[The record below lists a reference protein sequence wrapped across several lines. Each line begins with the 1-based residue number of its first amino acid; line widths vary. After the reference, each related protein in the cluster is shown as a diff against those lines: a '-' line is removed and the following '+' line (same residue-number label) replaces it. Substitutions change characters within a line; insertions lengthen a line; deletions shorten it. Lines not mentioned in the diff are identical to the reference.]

1 MAYYVCV
8 YVDPNAKP
16 DDGDHIICVCSVQQ
30 ATEYS
35 DLTPFRATCA
45 MSEWHVLRCKLN
57 SSLILAFCVVL
68 IFPFMIESLS
78 TTLYNPSHC
87 GPSPLWYS
95 DVMVEHAS
103 HLIKSHFLLTG
114 GQELVPM
121 KVLVN
126 DPTEAAKLLFFHPDK
141 VVVSHGTQNS
151 PEGPVF
157 NYANSAAMKR
167 WGASWEEFTTM
178 HSKYSAEAVEQSER
192 AEFLRRVLA
201 DGVVDDYSGIRIALD
216 KRRY

>member
-1 MAYYVCV
+1 M
-8 YVDPNAKP
+8 K
-16 DDGDHIICVCSVQQ
+16 
-30 ATEYS
+30 
-35 DLTPFRATCA
+35 
-45 MSEWHVLRCKLN
+45 
-57 SSLILAFCVVL
+57 IL
-68 IFPFMIESLS
+68 E
-78 TTLYNPSHC
+78 
-87 GPSPLWYS
+87 
-95 DVMVEHAS
+95 
-103 HLIKSHFLLTG
+103 
-114 GQELVPM
+114 
-121 KVLVN
+121 N

-141 VVVSHGTQNS
+141 VVVSHGTQNG

-201 DGVVDDYSGIRIALD
+201 DGVVDDYSGIRVALD